1 MERVLDPA
9 RIEAFGE
16 RELAR
21 VRLPERWQT
30 FSRRAARL
38 RQLAASERA
47 GEGGAIGDYLR
58 LMAVLADAQQSAL
71 ATLTATRPN
80 AEALRLARTHDMP
93 PAHAAG
99 FTRQPSWRT
108 ILEKLCSSVL
118 ESGELPAEVQD
129 TCERLRRTSSAS
141 LEALEAQADALLA
154 GRVVELD
161 PAAAPFLMGALQ
173 VYWVGLATQFTAE
186 EVKPL
191 QVHGVCPVCGSLPV
205 ASVVRVD
212 KGSCGNRYLHCSLCA
227 TEWHMVRITCSYCQ
241 ETKDLTYHSI
251 EGGSPAVR
259 AESCGSCRGY
269 RKIFYQEKD
278 SAVEPIA
285 DDLASLALDV
295 LLGLEGYHRLSG
307 NPLLWLKLA
316 AP

>member
-21 VRLPERWQT
+21 VRLPERGQT

-71 ATLTATRPN
+71 ASVTAARPN
-80 AEALRLARTHDMP
+80 ADALRLARTRGTP

-99 FTRQPSWRT
+99 LARETSWRDVLGE
-108 ILEKLCSSVL
+108 ICSSVL
-118 ESGELPAEVQD
+118 ESGALPVAVREI
-129 TCERLRRTSSAS
+129 CEQLREDPPVS
-141 LEALEAQADALLA
+141 LEAHADALLA
-154 GRVVELD
+154 GRVEDLD
-161 PAAAPFLMGALQ
+161 AAAAPFLMSALQ
-173 VYWVGLATQFTAE
+173 VYWLDLATRFTAQ

-191 QVHGVCPVCGSLPV
+191 EVHGVCPVCGTLPV

-212 KGSCGNRYLHCSLCA
+212 KSSCGNRYLHCALCA

-241 ETKDLTYHSI
+241 ETESLTYYSI
-251 EGGSPAVR
+251 EGGSPAAR

-278 SAVEPIA
+278 PAVEPVA
-285 DDLASLALDV
+285 DDLASVALDV
-295 LLGLEGYHRLSG
+295 LLGMEGYHRLSG